1 MRYGL
6 PDRERQS
13 GKRKIGK
20 NGPVPECIWRSGKKG
35 RALLMKAFIKYGWDL
50 YKKYEEGINYLIFG
64 FLAFVL
70 NYALFFLFE
79 SILHL
84 NYLIATVLSWVITVI
99 FAYWTNRTF
108 VFKSKNVSQGS
119 LFKEFVS
126 FIGARIATE
135 FLEIGFMYLAVDILG
150 MNSNIA
156 KLIGQVLV
164 IVSNYFLSKLW
175 IFKKK

>member
-1 MRYGL
+1 MKDL
-6 PDRERQS
+6 I
-13 GKRKIGK
+13 KR
-20 NGPVPECIWRSGKKG
+20 C
-35 RALLMKAFIKYGWDL
+35 WDL
-50 YKKYEEGINYLIFG
+50 YKKYEEGINYLVFG

-70 NYALFFLFE
+70 NYILYYVFE
-79 SILHL
+79 SLL
-84 NYLIATVLSWVITVI
+84 RMNYLGATGVSWVLTVI

-108 VFKSKNVSQGS
+108 VFKSKNVGTSS
-119 LFKEFVS
+119 LLKEFIS

-135 FLEIGFMYLAVDILG
+135 FLEIGFMYLAVDILS
-150 MNSNIA
+150 MNSYIA

>member
-1 MRYGL
+1 
-6 PDRERQS
+6 
-13 GKRKIGK
+13 
-20 NGPVPECIWRSGKKG
+20 
-35 RALLMKAFIKYGWDL
+35 MKAFIKYGWDL